1 MSNRILYPENKCLK
15 FIGGVIKQ
23 KQLNK
28 ICKNSLPVDLHNKK
42 CKSPTGR
49 KKSYTMLKFGS
60 IQKRTGERH

>member
-49 KKSYTMLKFGS
+49 KKAILC
-60 IQKRTGERH
+60 

>member
-1 MSNRILYPENKCLK
+1 MYRVLKKKKTMSNRILYPENKCLK
-15 FIGGVIKQ
+15 FIGEVIKQ

-49 KKSYTMLKFGS
+49 KKAILC
-60 IQKRTGERH
+60 

>member
-15 FIGGVIKQ
+15 FIGDVIKQ

-28 ICKNSLPVDLHNKK
+28 ICKNSLPVELHNKK

-49 KKSYTMLKFGS
+49 KKAILC
-60 IQKRTGERH
+60 